1 MPEKKVIVFD
11 LDGTLADTT
20 NLELLDGS
28 GRRTPADILQFTPS
42 FEMQNIFLF
51 KPSLKKNI
59 SNLILCGIHVYVIT
73 RAPKAYAS
81 TLISLLGIDFC
92 GLIPANSELRGVEE
106 KLQRIAEIEQV
117 EKSEMLYVGDQL
129 ADSEAAVEF
138 GCDFQFP
145 PWNKNLDNDNG
156 VEILEK
162 LIDTCNS
169 ISEIP
174 NDFDPYEIQYVNT
187 FARSNA
193 LLKIVKN
200 SRVTDLEIDFEN
212 FNLSFRDKLIF
223 QGLINKPVLTTNV
236 LRPIINPH
244 FITRYEYDKDPQL
257 RGQLFEILQ
266 VSGFNPLKIKSPGID
281 EDSLIKDV
289 EIYTVFDYRDPI
301 WGSTFWRLIKDW
313 RGTHSGPEVH
323 LHYLEFIALVLAA
336 AVGIEESDNPS
347 VIIPV
352 PSSPFSVDQ
361 PGQVSNRLCA
371 RISELT
377 SVPILH
383 FLTKE
388 KDRTYNTELNAYPF
402 TKKHIFL
409 IDDQITHGRSLNGCL
424 EVLKNLGIRA
434 NQISSITW
442 SASRPESIDLL
453 NEESNL
459 DELDDE

>member
-1 MPEKKVIVFD
+1 MPERKKVIVFD

-20 NLELLDGS
+20 NLELLDRS
-28 GRRTPADILQFTPS
+28 GRRSPADILQFTPS
-42 FEMQNIFLF
+42 FDTQNIFLF
-51 KPSLKKNI
+51 KPSLKRNI
-59 SNLILCGIHVYVIT
+59 SNLILCGVHVYVIT

-92 GLIPANSELRGVEE
+92 GLIPANSDLNNVKE
-106 KLQRIAEIEQV
+106 KLQKIAEIEQV
-117 EKSEMLYVGDQL
+117 TKSEMLYVGDQM
-129 ADSEAAVEF
+129 ADSEAATEF

-145 PWNKNLDNDNG
+145 PWNKNFDGGVQILDQ
-156 VEILEK
+156 

-169 ISEIP
+169 ISETLSHSHIDGIEYT
-174 NDFDPYEIQYVNT
+174 NAFE
-187 FARSNA
+187 RSNA
-193 LLKIVKN
+193 LINRVKTSKVN
-200 SRVTDLEIDFEN
+200 DFVIDFEN
-212 FNLSFRDKLIF
+212 FNLRVSDQLLFEGF
-223 QGLINKPVLTTNV
+223 INKPVSNINL

-244 FITRYEYDKDPQL
+244 FMTRYEYDKDSKL

-266 VSGFNPLKIKSPGID
+266 RGGFNPTKIKPPGVD

-289 EIYTVFDYRDPI
+289 EIYMVFDYRDPI
-301 WGSTFWRLIKDW
+301 WGRTFWRLIKDW
-313 RGTHSGPEVH
+313 KGTHSGPEVH
-323 LHYLEFIALVLAA
+323 LHYLEFIAIVLAA

-377 SVPILH
+377 NVPILH

-388 KDRTYNTELNAYPF
+388 VDRSYNTELNAYPF

-409 IDDQITHGRSLNGCL
+409 IDDQITLGRSVNGCL
-424 EVLKNLGIRA
+424 AVLKNLGIRA
-434 NQISSITW
+434 KQISSITW
-442 SASRPESIDLL
+442 SASRPESIDSII
-453 NEESNL
+453 EESYS
-459 DELDDE
+459 DEFDDD